1 MSAVWLRDGRPR
13 GGAVVIL
20 LWWGLRGLG
29 RLAWAIGDDL
39 LVIIGLKWRDS
50 MGRTWWRV

>member
-1 MSAVWLRDGRPR
+1 M
-13 GGAVVIL
+13 IL

-39 LVIIGLKWRDS
+39 LVIIALKWRDS